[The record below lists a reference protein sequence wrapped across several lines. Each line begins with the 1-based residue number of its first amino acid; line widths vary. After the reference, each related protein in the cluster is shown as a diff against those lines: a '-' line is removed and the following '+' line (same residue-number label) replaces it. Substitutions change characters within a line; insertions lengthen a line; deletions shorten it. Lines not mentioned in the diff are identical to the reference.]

1 MSVRWLC
8 KSVCVSV
15 SQGIW
20 VRGVVSVFYMCVKLL
35 SLWVFLIVSVCLS
48 SFCACVYVAVFCVY
62 VSAYM
67 SVCVRVCASLGC
79 VWVCP
84 GGLSHMALS
93 MCTCVYMCVC
103 SPQGVL
109 ACVGLCVSCP

>member
-20 VRGVVSVFYMCVKLL
+20 VRGVVSVFYMCVTVLCVKLL

-62 VSAYM
+62 VSASM

-93 MCTCVYMCVC
+93 MCTCVCVC
-103 SPQGVL
+103 VPPRVSLPALV
-109 ACVGLCVSCP
+109 CV

>member
-1 MSVRWLC
+1 MC
-8 KSVCVSV
+8 VCV

-20 VRGVVSVFYMCVKLL
+20 VRGVVSVFYMCVTVLCMKLL

-67 SVCVRVCASLGC
+67 SVCVCVRVCAPPWGVCGSALGGC
-79 VWVCP
+79 LTWP
-84 GGLSHMALS
+84 
-93 MCTCVYMCVC
+93 
-103 SPQGVL
+103 
-109 ACVGLCVSCP
+109 